1 MKNETLEIT
10 EERSEKTSV
19 FIAKGRVDAEN
30 SDALLYKL
38 ENALNDG
45 QTTIILNMLQVEYLS
60 SIGIRVI
67 LKIYKQAKEK
77 GCTFNIDRPSEV
89 VKNVLGM
96 VALKELLV
104 KD

>member
-1 MKNETLEIT
+1 MRNETLEIT
-10 EERSEKTSV
+10 ENRSGKTST

-30 SDALLYKL
+30 ADALLYKL
-38 ENALNDG
+38 ENALKDG
-45 QTTIILNMLQVEYLS
+45 ETNVILNMSQVEYLS

-67 LKIYKQAKEK
+67 LKIYKQVTEA
-77 GCTFNIDRPSEV
+77 GCTFHIDRPSEA

>member
-1 MKNETLEIT
+1 MKHETLEIT
-10 EERSEKTSV
+10 EARSGKTST
-19 FIAKGRVDAEN
+19 FTAIGRVDAEN
-30 SDALLYKL
+30 ADALLYKM
-38 ENALNDG
+38 ENALKDG
-45 QTTIILNMLQVEYLS
+45 ETNIILNMSQVEYLS

-67 LKIYKQAKEK
+67 LKIYKEVTETNR
-77 GCTFNIDRPSEV
+77 TFHIDRPSEA